1 VEAKP
6 RRVVLVVDDDQA
18 VADSFDHWLADS
30 YETRVAYGG
39 EQALELADTDVD
51 AVLLDRRMP
60 DLHGDVVLER
70 LRERGLE
77 CAIIMTT
84 AVDPDLN
91 ILEMDFDDYLCKPVD
106 HETLVSTLETHLD
119 RADHAD
125 PRLEEF
131 FTIRSKLAVL
141 EDERSRL
148 ALRDDEE
155 YQRLQERADDLGAEL
170 RATVEDFDTLVAAH
184 REVDRSSQR

>member
-1 VEAKP
+1 M
-6 RRVVLVVDDDQA
+6 VDDDQA
-18 VADSFDHWLADS
+18 VADSFEHWLADS

-39 EQALELADTDVD
+39 EAALELADEAVD

-70 LRERGLE
+70 LRERGLD

-106 HETLVSTLETHLD
+106 NETLSQTLETHLD
-119 RADHAD
+119 APEPGD
-125 PRLEEF
+125 PRLQEF
-131 FTIRSKLAVL
+131 FAIRSKLAVL
-141 EDERSRL
+141 EDEHGTW
-148 ALRDDEE
+148 ALQDDPE
-155 YQRLQERADDLGAEL
+155 YQRLQDQAETLGAEL
-170 RATVEDFDTLVAAH
+170 RDAVEDFDALVAAH
-184 REVDRSSQR
+184 RDVDRGS